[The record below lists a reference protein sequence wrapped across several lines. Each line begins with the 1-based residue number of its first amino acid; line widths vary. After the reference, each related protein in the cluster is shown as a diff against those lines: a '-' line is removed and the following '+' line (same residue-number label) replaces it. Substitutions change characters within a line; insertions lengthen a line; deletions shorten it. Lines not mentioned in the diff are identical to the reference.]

1 MAGGTWTTQN
11 KVRPGVYIRFTTN
24 RALGLTVGE
33 RGVVTIC
40 EPMSWG
46 PVGEVMTVA
55 NGDNMV
61 PFTGYDITNE
71 KNRFLREI
79 FRGTNRTSPPTTLY
93 LYRPTAASSAK
104 ATVTTGALTAT
115 AKYPGVRG
123 NDITIVV
130 TEDVDNEGSFF
141 VSTVVD
147 GEIQDQQSAETVAD
161 LVPNDWVD
169 WSGTG
174 ALTATVGAPLT
185 SGADG
190 TVAASAYSDYLEA
203 IEPYKFDVIIYDGS
217 DSTVQDSMV
226 GFVNRLADEN
236 GQYTQLVAAN
246 LTAPDSRFVINVMSG
261 VTLADGTELTP
272 QQVTWWAGGA
282 TAGAQFNESLTYAT
296 YPTAVAVSP
305 LLTNNQI
312 ISALQSGQF
321 ILVADF
327 DEVHVEQ
334 DIDSLTTYTTDI
346 GVVYKKNRIIRLCN
360 TIANDIYQQFSQ
372 NYIGVVN
379 NNDAGRA
386 RFKAAIVGY
395 LYQIQDAEGIQN
407 FDPEDVEVLPG
418 IDIDAIVVNVAFYA
432 VDAVEKIYMTVSV
445 S

>member
-55 NGDNMV
+55 NGDDMT
-61 PFTGYDITNE
+61 PYTGYDITNE

-93 LYRPTAASSAK
+93 LYRPAATSSAK
-104 ATVTTGALTAT
+104 ATVTTGTLTAT

-130 TEDVDNEGSFF
+130 TEDVDNESSFF

-261 VTLADGTELTP
+261 VTLADGTTLTP

-282 TAGAQFNESLTYAT
+282 TAGAKFNESLTYAT
-296 YPTAVAVSP
+296 YPTAVAVTP

-334 DIDSLTTYTTDI
+334 DIDSLTTYTADI

>member
-55 NGDNMV
+55 NGDDMT
-61 PFTGYDITNE
+61 PYTGYDITSE

-93 LYRPTAASSAK
+93 LYRPAATSSAK
-104 ATVTTGALTAT
+104 ATVTTGTLTAT

-217 DSTVQDSMV
+217 DSTVQDAMV
-226 GFVNRLADEN
+226 SFVNRLADEN

-261 VTLADGTELTP
+261 VTLADGTTLTP

>member
-55 NGDNMV
+55 NGDDMT
-61 PFTGYDITNE
+61 PYTGYDITNE

-93 LYRPTAASSAK
+93 LYRPAATSSAK
-104 ATVTTGALTAT
+104 ATVTTGTLTAT

-123 NDITIVV
+123 NDITIVA

>member
-55 NGDNMV
+55 NGDDMT
-61 PFTGYDITNE
+61 PYTGYDITNE

-93 LYRPTAASSAK
+93 LYRPAATSSAK
-104 ATVTTGALTAT
+104 ATVTTGTLTAT

>member
-1 MAGGTWTTQN
+1 M
-11 KVRPGVYIRFTTN
+11 
-24 RALGLTVGE
+24 GLTVGE

-55 NGDNMV
+55 NGDDMT
-61 PFTGYDITNE
+61 PYTGYDITNE

-93 LYRPTAASSAK
+93 LYRPTATSSAK
-104 ATVTTGALTAT
+104 ATVTTGTLTAT

-261 VTLADGTELTP
+261 VTLADGTTLTP

>member
-1 MAGGTWTTQN
+1 MAGGTWTAQN
-11 KVRPGVYIRFTTN
+11 MVRPGVYIRFTTN

-55 NGDNMV
+55 NGDDMT
-61 PFTGYDITNE
+61 PYTGYDITSE

-93 LYRPTAASSAK
+93 LYRPAATSSAK
-104 ATVTTGALTAT
+104 ATVTTGTLTAT

>member
-1 MAGGTWTTQN
+1 M
-11 KVRPGVYIRFTTN
+11 
-24 RALGLTVGE
+24 GLTVGE

-55 NGDNMV
+55 NGDDMT
-61 PFTGYDITNE
+61 PYTGYDITNE

-93 LYRPTAASSAK
+93 LYRPAATSSAK

-147 GEIQDQQSAETVAD
+147 GEIQDQQSVETVAD

-217 DSTVQDSMV
+217 DSTVQDAMV
-226 GFVNRLADEN
+226 SFVNRLADEN

-261 VTLADGTELTP
+261 VTLADGTELTS

-296 YPTAVAVSP
+296 YPTAVAVTP

-386 RFKAAIVGY
+386 RFKAAIVGC

>member
-93 LYRPTAASSAK
+93 LYRPAATSSAK
-104 ATVTTGALTAT
+104 ATVTTGTLTAT

-130 TEDVDNEGSFF
+130 TEDVDDEGSFF

-203 IEPYKFDVIIYDGS
+203 IEPYKFDVIIYDGT

-261 VTLADGTELTP
+261 VTLADGTTLTP

-360 TIANDIYQQFSQ
+360 TIANDIYRQFSQ

-432 VDAVEKIYMTVSV
+432 VDAVEKVYMSVSV

>member
-55 NGDNMV
+55 NGDDMT
-61 PFTGYDITNE
+61 PYTGYDITNE

-93 LYRPTAASSAK
+93 LYRPAATSSAK
-104 ATVTTGALTAT
+104 ATVTTGTLTAT

-360 TIANDIYQQFSQ
+360 TIANDIYRQFSQ
-372 NYIGVVN
+372 NYIGMVN

>member
-55 NGDNMV
+55 NGGDMT
-61 PFTGYDITNE
+61 PYTGYDITNE

-93 LYRPTAASSAK
+93 LYRPTATSSAK
-104 ATVTTGALTAT
+104 ATVTTGTLTAT

-147 GEIQDQQSAETVAD
+147 GEIQDQQSAKTVAD

-246 LTAPDSRFVINVMSG
+246 LTAPDSRFAI
-261 VTLADGTELTP
+261 TLADGTTLTP

-432 VDAVEKIYMTVSV
+432 VDSVEKVYMSVSV

>member
-55 NGDNMV
+55 NGDDMT
-61 PFTGYDITNE
+61 PYTGYDITSE

-93 LYRPTAASSAK
+93 LYRPAATSSAK
-104 ATVTTGALTAT
+104 ATVTTGTLTAT

-261 VTLADGTELTP
+261 VTLADGTTLTP

-360 TIANDIYQQFSQ
+360 TIANDIYKQFSQ

-432 VDAVEKIYMTVSV
+432 VDSVEKVYMSVSV